1 MKGIGISPGIALGKV
16 FIYKEPEIVLFKKQ
30 VEDLNYETERLER
43 AVEEGLSQIGS
54 IYDQVLK
61 TLGKREAEI
70 FNAHKMI
77 MKDPEFV
84 GLVERKIKSERVN
97 AEWAVKEVVD
107 YYIELFKNIEDG
119 YLRERVLDLKDVS
132 KRLLR
137 ILLGIETV
145 DLGSLKEECIIVAE
159 DLTPSDTAQMNK
171 EVVIGLVTGLGGKN
185 SHTSIMARTL
195 EIPAITGLKGITSV
209 AKNGDFMIIHGK
221 EGLLLL
227 NPSEKDIKRYKEKK
241 RSYEEFKLKLTKMRR
256 EKSISKDGIKVD
268 VLANIGNPKDV
279 DKVIENNGMGVGL
292 YRTEFLYM
300 GRNKPPTEEEQFKA
314 YKIVAERLAGRSVII
329 RTLDV
334 GGDKDLPYL
343 NLSREKNPFLGYR
356 AIRLCLD
363 MIDIFKM
370 QLRAILRASAF
381 GNIKIMF
388 PMISNVK
395 EIREIKRILEGIKK
409 ELRDQKIPFNENI
422 EIGIMVEV
430 PAVAIHSDIFAKEA
444 DFFSIG
450 TNDLI
455 QYTLAADRGNQD
467 ISYLYSQYHPAVLKL
482 IKMTIENGH
491 KEGIKVGMCGEA
503 AGDEKL
509 IPILLAMGLDEFSMC
524 PSFMLK
530 ARWIINKTSK
540 TEVAAMLDTILSLAT
555 AEEVEKFIDEK
566 IILS

>member
-43 AVEEGLSQIGS
+43 AVEEGLSQIEN

-268 VLANIGNPKDV
+268 VLANIGNLKDV

-314 YKIVAERLAGRSVII
+314 YKIVAERLAGRPVII

-540 TEVAAMLDTILSLAT
+540 TEVAAMLDAILSLAT

>member
-43 AVEEGLSQIGS
+43 AVEEGLSQIEN

-84 GLVERKIKSERVN
+84 GLVERKIKSKRVN

-195 EIPAITGLKGITSV
+195 EIPAITGLKGITNV

-268 VLANIGNPKDV
+268 VLANIGNLKDV

-314 YKIVAERLAGRSVII
+314 YKIVAERLAGRPVII

-363 MIDIFKM
+363 MIDIFKT

-503 AGDEKL
+503 ASDEKL

-524 PSFMLK
+524 PSSMLK

-540 TEVAAMLDTILSLAT
+540 TEVAAMLDAILSLAT

>member
-43 AVEEGLSQIGS
+43 AVEEGLSQIEN

-195 EIPAITGLKGITSV
+195 EIPAITGLKGITNV

-268 VLANIGNPKDV
+268 VLANIGNLKDV

-314 YKIVAERLAGRSVII
+314 YKIVAERLAGRPVII

-503 AGDEKL
+503 ASDEKL

-524 PSFMLK
+524 PSSMLK

-540 TEVAAMLDTILSLAT
+540 TEVAAMLDAILSLAT

>member
-43 AVEEGLSQIGS
+43 AVEEGLSQIEN

-314 YKIVAERLAGRSVII
+314 YKIVAERLAGRPVII

-540 TEVAAMLDTILSLAT
+540 TEVAAMLDAILSLAT

>member
-43 AVEEGLSQIGS
+43 AVEEGLSQIEN

-84 GLVERKIKSERVN
+84 GLVERKIKSKRVN

-145 DLGSLKEECIIVAE
+145 DLGFLKEECIIVAE

-195 EIPAITGLKGITSV
+195 EIPAITGLKGITNV

-268 VLANIGNPKDV
+268 VLANIGNLKDV

-314 YKIVAERLAGRSVII
+314 YKIVAERLAGRPVII

-363 MIDIFKM
+363 MIDIFKT

-503 AGDEKL
+503 ASDEKL

-524 PSFMLK
+524 PSSMLK

-540 TEVAAMLDTILSLAT
+540 TEVAAMLDAILSLAT

>member
-43 AVEEGLSQIGS
+43 AVEEGLSQIEN

-314 YKIVAERLAGRSVII
+314 YKIVAERLAGRPVII

-467 ISYLYSQYHPAVLKL
+467 ISYLYSQYHLAVLKL

>member
-43 AVEEGLSQIGS
+43 AVEEGLSQIEN

-84 GLVERKIKSERVN
+84 GLVERKIKSKRVN

-268 VLANIGNPKDV
+268 VLANIGNLKDV

-314 YKIVAERLAGRSVII
+314 YKIVAERLAGRPVII

-363 MIDIFKM
+363 MIDIFKT

-540 TEVAAMLDTILSLAT
+540 TEVAAMLDAILSLAT

>member
-43 AVEEGLSQIGS
+43 AVEEGLSQIEN

-314 YKIVAERLAGRSVII
+314 YKIVAERLAGRPVII

>member
-43 AVEEGLSQIGS
+43 AVEEGLSQIEN

-195 EIPAITGLKGITSV
+195 EIPAITGLKGITNV

-314 YKIVAERLAGRSVII
+314 YKIVAERLAGRPVII

-503 AGDEKL
+503 ASDEKL

-524 PSFMLK
+524 PSSMLK

-540 TEVAAMLDTILSLAT
+540 TEVAAMLDAILSLAT

>member
-1 MKGIGISPGIALGKV
+1 MYNCSRGPDTFRYSSNEQGSS
-16 FIYKEPEIVLFKKQ
+16 
-30 VEDLNYETERLER
+30 NR
-43 AVEEGLSQIGS
+43 ACNW
-54 IYDQVLK
+54 
-61 TLGKREAEI
+61 TR
-70 FNAHKMI
+70 
-77 MKDPEFV
+77 
-84 GLVERKIKSERVN
+84 
-97 AEWAVKEVVD
+97 
-107 YYIELFKNIEDG
+107 
-119 YLRERVLDLKDVS
+119 
-132 KRLLR
+132 
-137 ILLGIETV
+137 
-145 DLGSLKEECIIVAE
+145 
-159 DLTPSDTAQMNK
+159 
-171 EVVIGLVTGLGGKN
+171 GKN

-209 AKNGDFMIIHGK
+209 ANGDFMIIHGK

-314 YKIVAERLAGRSVII
+314 YKIVAERLAGRPVII

-455 QYTLAADRGNQD
+455 QYTAAVEA
-467 ISYLYSQYHPAVLKL
+467 ITTYLIYIVNIIQQY
-482 IKMTIENGH
+482 
-491 KEGIKVGMCGEA
+491 
-503 AGDEKL
+503 
-509 IPILLAMGLDEFSMC
+509 
-524 PSFMLK
+524 
-530 ARWIINKTSK
+530 
-540 TEVAAMLDTILSLAT
+540 
-555 AEEVEKFIDEK
+555 
-566 IILS
+566 

>member
-43 AVEEGLSQIGS
+43 AVEEGLSQIEN

-84 GLVERKIKSERVN
+84 GLVERKIKSKRVN

-195 EIPAITGLKGITSV
+195 EIPAITGLKGITNV

>member
-43 AVEEGLSQIGS
+43 AVEEGLSQIEN

-84 GLVERKIKSERVN
+84 GLVERKIKSKRVN

-268 VLANIGNPKDV
+268 VLANIGNLKDV

-314 YKIVAERLAGRSVII
+314 YKIVAERLAGRPVII

-363 MIDIFKM
+363 MIDIFKT

>member
-195 EIPAITGLKGITSV
+195 EIPAITGLKGITNV

-268 VLANIGNPKDV
+268 VLANIGNLKDV

-314 YKIVAERLAGRSVII
+314 YKIVAERLAGRPVII

-503 AGDEKL
+503 ASDEKL

-524 PSFMLK
+524 PSSMLK

-540 TEVAAMLDTILSLAT
+540 TEVAAMLDAILSLAT

>member
-43 AVEEGLSQIGS
+43 AVEEGLSQIEN

-195 EIPAITGLKGITSV
+195 EIPAITGLKGITNV

-314 YKIVAERLAGRSVII
+314 YKIVAERLAGRPVII

-363 MIDIFKM
+363 MIDIFKT

-540 TEVAAMLDTILSLAT
+540 TEVAAMLDAILSLAT

>member
-195 EIPAITGLKGITSV
+195 EIPAITGLKGITNV

-268 VLANIGNPKDV
+268 VLANIGNLKDV

-314 YKIVAERLAGRSVII
+314 YKIVAERLAGRPVII

-524 PSFMLK
+524 PSSMLK

-540 TEVAAMLDTILSLAT
+540 TEVAAMLDAILSLAT